1 MTSDVRHLLAPV
13 EDGPLNAMLMTGT
26 GVIHREAERVPFMV
40 AFFKG
45 QLSKEQYAGFLAR
58 LLPVYEAL
66 EETAAAQK
74 EHPALG
80 ALYAPEMFRIQG
92 LRDDIAFYM
101 GDRDPSFVVSNT
113 PASKAYAERIRE
125 VAGQPGWVAHQWL
138 RYLGY
143 VMGQELLRNLCRKGF
158 GVTDE
163 GLAFYAFP
171 SIEDPKTYLRA
182 YHEKMN
188 ALPLTFDEKMGV
200 VDEGYRAFQLNI
212 ALTEELASD
221 FGIGAASE
229 SETTELLED
238 LKAQH
243 P

>member
-1 MTSDVRHLLAPV
+1 MNEVRSLLEPV

-26 GVIHREAERVPFMV
+26 GKIHREAERVPFMV

-45 QLSKEQYAGFLAR
+45 ELSREQYAGFLSR

-66 EETAAAQK
+66 EETAEALK
-74 EHPALG
+74 DHPTLG
-80 ALYAPEMFRIQG
+80 ALYAPELFRTEG
-92 LRDDIAFYM
+92 LRKDIAYYAP
-101 GDRDPSFVVSNT
+101 GTDLPSET
-113 PASKAYAERIRE
+113 PAAKAYADRVRE
-125 VAGQPGWVAHQWL
+125 VSGTHGWVAHQWL

-143 VMGQELLRNLCRKGF
+143 VMGQELLRKLCRNGF

-163 GLAFYAFP
+163 GLEFYAFP
-171 SIEDPKTYLRA
+171 SIESPRDYLLG
-182 YHEKMN
+182 YHARMNDLPLSLEEKMQ
-188 ALPLTFDEKMGV
+188 V

-212 ALTEELASD
+212 GVTQELATD
-221 FGIGAASE
+221 YGIGNITE
-229 SETTELLED
+229 QETTELLDD